1 MLAATHRALPEF
13 APEGQVEF
21 VQVVQV
27 EEALAVMSQW
37 KLRGGVMSQVA
48 GFNHS
53 VAAPYKMEG
62 GGTAQDFF
70 VCVAKMFKLKH
81 VALLNNKCFSAS
93 CAY

>member
-1 MLAATHRALPEF
+1 MLCGDHVIPVLAATHRALPEF

-37 KLRGGVMSQVA
+37 KLRGGVMSQVV

-53 VAAPYKMEG
+53 VASIQNG
-62 GGTAQDFF
+62 GGWYST
-70 VCVAKMFKLKH
+70 
-81 VALLNNKCFSAS
+81 
-93 CAY
+93 

>member
-37 KLRGGVMSQVA
+37 KLRGGVMSQVV

-53 VAAPYKMEG
+53 VAPYKMEG
-62 GGTAQDFF
+62 GDSTARDCFF
-70 VCVAKMFKLKH
+70 CVLLKF
-81 VALLNNKCFSAS
+81 LS
-93 CAY
+93 

>member
-1 MLAATHRALPEF
+1 MLCGDHVIPVFAATHRALPEF

-53 VAAPYKMEG
+53 VASIQNG
-62 GGTAQDFF
+62 GARIVQHKIVFF
-70 VCVAKMFKLKH
+70 CVLLKC
-81 VALLNNKCFSAS
+81 LSSSMWRF
-93 CAY
+93 

>member
-53 VAAPYKMEG
+53 VAPYKMEEDWYS
-62 GGTAQDFF
+62 TRLFFF
-70 VCVAKMFKLKH
+70 VSLK
-81 VALLNNKCFSAS
+81 C
-93 CAY
+93 